1 MIRLAD
7 TSLRLYRKGNGSVSV
22 WLHSYMMVHA
32 KDQGYRLSAYLN
44 QFDCSVTL
52 ASGKE
57 VRMDKYRYTESCLYE
72 MDHMVHELWVSGTT
86 EMEVIKD
93 TVGLLRIEY
102 RLFSFE
108 GQGAPNLIE
117 CVVPVLARG
126 VRSQR

>member
-1 MIRLAD
+1 
-7 TSLRLYRKGNGSVSV
+7 
-22 WLHSYMMVHA
+22 MMVHA
-32 KDQGYRLSAYLN
+32 KGQGYRLSAYLN

-52 ASGKE
+52 ASGQE